1 MRYKFEDCTLDTRQ
15 FELSH
20 GGVRLPLRR
29 KVFQV
34 LVFLI
39 EQRDRVVS
47 RDELLAQV
55 WPNQCVGDE
64 TLTSC
69 VKAARQ
75 AVGDSGRAQRVI
87 RTVHG
92 RGLQFVAAVTATDAS
107 IPLTTPKGSPSGLAP
122 ASHTPGLLVG
132 REAEL
137 TTLHR
142 WYTTA
147 QQGMRQVGFITGE
160 AGMGKTALVEAF
172 VARVASEGAAWIG
185 HGQCIDQ
192 YGTAEAYLPV
202 LEALGRLCR
211 GPDGAYFLAWLRQHA
226 PSWLVQMPA
235 VLQTEDRNAL
245 RHLAGDATQARM
257 LRELAEA
264 LERLTA
270 ERPLLLTLE
279 DLHWSDGA
287 TLDWLAYVARRRDPA
302 RLLVLAT
309 FRPAEA
315 RGAARPI
322 SLRTREL
329 LVHGQATE
337 LALGTLSAADVAT
350 FVARRFGEGPFV
362 AELAP
367 VLHQRAE
374 GKLLFLVTMVADL
387 VHRGV
392 LQHGPAGWKLTVP
405 LDMTTVGVP
414 ESLRVLIEQQF
425 ERLAPAEQAVL
436 EAASVAGVD
445 FSAAAVAAGVGAS
458 VEDIDTRCA
467 MLAQQGQL
475 VCADGLATWPDGTV
489 VGRYSFEH
497 ALYREVIYERIPV
510 GCRTRLHQRIGT
522 WEGQAYGT
530 YGEKRAAELAM
541 HFERGHDYRRAV
553 YYLQQAGAHAIQRGA
568 HREAICLLSKGLQ
581 LLTTWPDTLERAQ
594 QELAIQLALG
604 APLIATRGWAAPEVE
619 QTYTRAWALCQQLEE
634 TAPLPSILLGLGS
647 FAAGRGQLPKARE
660 LLEHAL
666 TRAQLVQDDQS
677 LVRGYAMLGMTLLF
691 LGELAAAHAHLEQ
704 GITLSDP
711 QTHDGSSFPP
721 PWEPHVTCLVY
732 DGFAL
737 WLLGYPE
744 QALQRSHDAL
754 TRAKQL
760 AHPYSIA
767 SALKFAAVLHQFRRE
782 TWQTQTFAE
791 ATLALARDQR
801 FVAREAEATRLQGW
815 VLAMQGQEEGILLIR
830 QGVAAARASGEVL
843 QGFWPALLAEAY
855 GRAGQ
860 PEAGVPVLA
869 EAGMRSLQYEERLGE
884 AELYRL
890 AGELLLQAGV
900 HPQATGVFSSDDT
913 HVLPESPE
921 ACFLQALAIARRQQ
935 AKSLELRAAV
945 SLGRL
950 WQHQGKRIA
959 AHQLVAEVYE
969 WFTEGFDT
977 ADLQEAQALLAEL
990 AYEPPA
996 SLQGELIGIGREK

>member
-1 MRYKFEDCTLDTRQ
+1 MRYVFEDCTLDTQ
-15 FELSH
+15 QYELRR

-47 RDELLAQV
+47 REELLAQV
-55 WPNQCVGDE
+55 WPDQCVGDE

-92 RGLQFVAAVTATDAS
+92 HGLQFVAAVTATDVS
-107 IPLTTPKGSPSGLAP
+107 FTPSTPIGSPSGLASAGP
-122 ASHTPGLLVG
+122 SSALLVG

-137 TTLHR
+137 TTLHQ

-147 QQGMRQVGFITGE
+147 QQGTRQVGFITGE

-172 VARVASEGAAWIG
+172 VARVASEGAVWIG

-192 YGTAEAYLPV
+192 YGTGEAYLPV

-211 GPDGAYFLAWLRQHA
+211 GSDGAYFLAWLRQHA

-235 VLQTEDRNAL
+235 LLQADDRDAL
-245 RHLAGDATQARM
+245 RRLVGDATQARM

-264 LERLTA
+264 LEGLTT
-270 ERPLLLTLE
+270 ERPLLLVLE

-309 FRPAEA
+309 LRPAEA

-337 LALGTLSAADVAT
+337 VELGTLSAADVAT
-350 FVARRFGEGPFV
+350 FVARRFGEGAFV

-367 VLHQRAE
+367 ILHQRTQ
-374 GKLLFLVTMVADL
+374 GNPLFLVTMVADL

-392 LQHGPAGWKLTVP
+392 LQHGPAGWELTVP
-405 LDMTTVGVP
+405 LDATTVGVP
-414 ESLRVLIEQQF
+414 ESLRHLMEQQF
-425 ERLAPAEQAVL
+425 ERLAPTEQAVM

-467 MLAQQGQL
+467 LLAQQGQL

-489 VGRYSFEH
+489 AGRYSFGH
-497 ALYREVIYERIPV
+497 ALYQEVIYERIPV
-510 GCRTRLHQRIGT
+510 GCRTRLHQRIGA
-522 WEGQAYGT
+522 WEEQAYGT
-530 YGEKRAAELAM
+530 YGEERAAKLAM

-553 YYLQQAGAHAIQRGA
+553 HYLQQAGAHAIQRGA
-568 HREAICLLSKGLQ
+568 HQEAIGLLSKGLE
-581 LLTTWPDTLERAQ
+581 LLTTWPETPERAQ

-604 APLIATRGWAAPEVE
+604 APLIGTRGWAAPEVE
-619 QTYTRAWALCQQLEE
+619 QTYIRAWALCQQLEE
-634 TAPLPSILLGLGS
+634 TTPLPPILLGLGS
-647 FAAGRGQLPKARE
+647 FAAGRGQLQKARE

-666 TRAQLVQDDQS
+666 TLAQRAQDAQS

-704 GITLSDP
+704 GIALSDP
-711 QTHDGSSFPP
+711 QTHYGASFPS
-721 PWEPHVTCLVY
+721 PWEPHVACLVY

-737 WLLGYPE
+737 WLLGYPA

-754 TRAKQL
+754 TLAQQL
-760 AHPYSIA
+760 SHPYSIA

-782 TWQTQTFAE
+782 H
-791 ATLALARDQR
+791 ARDPNVR
-801 FVAREAEATRLQGW
+801 RGHAGSRE
-815 VLAMQGQEEGILLIR
+815 
-830 QGVAAARASGEVL
+830 
-843 QGFWPALLAEAY
+843 
-855 GRAGQ
+855 
-860 PEAGVPVLA
+860 
-869 EAGMRSLQYEERLGE
+869 
-884 AELYRL
+884 
-890 AGELLLQAGV
+890 
-900 HPQATGVFSSDDT
+900 
-913 HVLPESPE
+913 
-921 ACFLQALAIARRQQ
+921 
-935 AKSLELRAAV
+935 RAAIC
-945 SLGRL
+945 G
-950 WQHQGKRIA
+950 
-959 AHQLVAEVYE
+959 
-969 WFTEGFDT
+969 
-977 ADLQEAQALLAEL
+977 
-990 AYEPPA
+990 P
-996 SLQGELIGIGREK
+996 

>member
-1 MRYKFEDCTLDTRQ
+1 
-15 FELSH
+15 
-20 GGVRLPLRR
+20 
-29 KVFQV
+29 
-34 LVFLI
+34 
-39 EQRDRVVS
+39 
-47 RDELLAQV
+47 
-55 WPNQCVGDE
+55 
-64 TLTSC
+64 
-69 VKAARQ
+69 
-75 AVGDSGRAQRVI
+75 
-87 RTVHG
+87 
-92 RGLQFVAAVTATDAS
+92 
-107 IPLTTPKGSPSGLAP
+107 
-122 ASHTPGLLVG
+122 
-132 REAEL
+132 
-137 TTLHR
+137 
-142 WYTTA
+142 
-147 QQGMRQVGFITGE
+147 
-160 AGMGKTALVEAF
+160 
-172 VARVASEGAAWIG
+172 
-185 HGQCIDQ
+185 
-192 YGTAEAYLPV
+192 
-202 LEALGRLCR
+202 
-211 GPDGAYFLAWLRQHA
+211 
-226 PSWLVQMPA
+226 
-235 VLQTEDRNAL
+235 
-245 RHLAGDATQARM
+245 
-257 LRELAEA
+257 
-264 LERLTA
+264 
-270 ERPLLLTLE
+270 
-279 DLHWSDGA
+279 
-287 TLDWLAYVARRRDPA
+287 
-302 RLLVLAT
+302 
-309 FRPAEA
+309 
-315 RGAARPI
+315 
-322 SLRTREL
+322 
-329 LVHGQATE
+329 
-337 LALGTLSAADVAT
+337 
-350 FVARRFGEGPFV
+350 
-362 AELAP
+362 
-367 VLHQRAE
+367 
-374 GKLLFLVTMVADL
+374 
-387 VHRGV
+387 
-392 LQHGPAGWKLTVP
+392 
-405 LDMTTVGVP
+405 
-414 ESLRVLIEQQF
+414 
-425 ERLAPAEQAVL
+425 
-436 EAASVAGVD
+436 
-445 FSAAAVAAGVGAS
+445 
-458 VEDIDTRCA
+458 
-467 MLAQQGQL
+467 
-475 VCADGLATWPDGTV
+475 
-489 VGRYSFEH
+489 
-497 ALYREVIYERIPV
+497 
-510 GCRTRLHQRIGT
+510 
-522 WEGQAYGT
+522 
-530 YGEKRAAELAM
+530 
-541 HFERGHDYRRAV
+541 
-553 YYLQQAGAHAIQRGA
+553 
-568 HREAICLLSKGLQ
+568 

-977 ADLQEAQALLAEL
+977 ADLREAQALLAEL
-990 AYEPPA
+990 EYEPPA